1 LSSTSACASIVAG
14 RFFPCHRQ
22 ATAKI
27 AIRKSIEC
35 SMIVSNHCKEA
46 YSTVSTTNDIYYT
59 HTDHRLNSWRRRWRE
74 RDTICG
80 IISVYISVYRTITLW
95 SVATHLQ
102 FLARLLSALLF
113 SLTGTVSFTC
123 TRCGPHKGHFHFLVA
138 RVRLPS
144 AATEPK
150 KLHVPLKHH
159 VWTAQ
164 RCSKREFS
172 ALRSVLPQKSCCV
185 PRGCAEFGDVTLKYS
200 E

>member
-1 LSSTSACASIVAG
+1 MEI
-14 RFFPCHRQ
+14 
-22 ATAKI
+22 
-27 AIRKSIEC
+27 
-35 SMIVSNHCKEA
+35 
-46 YSTVSTTNDIYYT
+46 
-59 HTDHRLNSWRRRWRE
+59 E

-80 IISVYISVYRTITLW
+80 YLRYISISVYRTITLW

-113 SLTGTVSFTC
+113 SLTSTVSFTC
-123 TRCGPHKGHFHFLVA
+123 TRCGPHKDHFHFLVA

-164 RCSKREFS
+164 RCSKRDFCSQER
-172 ALRSVLPQKSCCV
+172 AAAEELLRASWLC
-185 PRGCAEFGDVTLKYS
+185 
-200 E
+200 